1 MVVEFKTDAPV
12 AVEQYVDLLIR
23 SGLGQRRPIDD
34 RACIEG
40 MVRNASLLVTA
51 WDGDHL
57 IGAARSLTDF
67 RYACFLSDL
76 AVDRAYQRRG
86 IGRRLLELTRQV
98 LGPRCKIRLISAPL
112 ATAYYAML
120 GFVRNER
127 CWELLPQGASTDA

>member
-51 WDGDHL
+51 WDGDH
-57 IGAARSLTDF
+57 
-67 RYACFLSDL
+67 
-76 AVDRAYQRRG
+76 
-86 IGRRLLELTRQV
+86 
-98 LGPRCKIRLISAPL
+98 
-112 ATAYYAML
+112 
-120 GFVRNER
+120 
-127 CWELLPQGASTDA
+127 

>member
-67 RYACFLSDL
+67 RYACRIWPWI
-76 AVDRAYQRRG
+76 APINAA
-86 IGRRLLELTRQV
+86 E
-98 LGPRCKIRLISAPL
+98 SA
-112 ATAYYAML
+112 ADY
-120 GFVRNER
+120 
-127 CWELLPQGASTDA
+127 WS